1 MVQPDNRLT
10 FGKIIYKMQKLKIAT
25 FWDYDKDNPD
35 VWGTPT
41 GIYRNIK
48 KLGYE
53 IDRYPLPASDKT
65 LGFKMYLEQEKK
77 YDICLLFNA
86 GSLREGTPYWSKEKL
101 GDVLLV
107 QEAGDEP
114 QAFQSHAEIAAHS
127 DLVLTTD
134 LRCYWAYK
142 ARNING
148 YWFNSWC
155 DREIFYPTDTVPDL
169 DVVTSMYGTRG
180 HEPQIMSALG
190 NRYVK
195 KTGLQGKENGE
206 FFGRG
211 KIIFQQ
217 SRHGEVTRRLFEG
230 MGCRKLIFTDYL
242 HPDTGIYELFRQRQD
257 LIYYG
262 NAEEAIHW
270 MNYYLEHEEEREE
283 IANNGYNKV
292 IKYHT
297 AQKRTE
303 KLLELIEDL
312 INEKN

>member
-1 MVQPDNRLT
+1 MK
-10 FGKIIYKMQKLKIAT
+10 KIKIAT
-25 FWDYDKDNPD
+25 FWDYDKDKPD

-77 YDICLLFNA
+77 YDVCLLFNA
-86 GSLREGTPYWSKEKL
+86 GSLREGTPFWSKAKL

-114 QAFQSHAEIAAHS
+114 QAYQAHVDTTAHS

-134 LRCYWAYK
+134 LRCYWGYK
-142 ARNING
+142 SRNINAH
-148 YWFNSWC
+148 WFNSWC
-155 DREIFYPTDTVPDL
+155 DREIFNPIDVAPDL

-180 HEPQIMSALG
+180 YEPEIMTALG
-190 NRYVK
+190 DRYTK
-195 KTGLQGKENGE
+195 KTGLVGKENGE
-206 FFGRG
+206 FFARG

-230 MGCRKLIFTDYL
+230 MGCRKLVFTDYL
-242 HPDTGIYELFRQRQD
+242 HPDTGIYELFRQKQD

-262 NAEEAIHW
+262 SAEEAIHW
-270 MNYYLEHEEEREE
+270 LKYYLDHEDEREE
-283 IANNGYNKV
+283 IAHRGYQKV
-292 IKYHT
+292 MKYHT
-297 AQKRTE
+297 ALKRTE
-303 KLLELIEDL
+303 ELLSLTESL
-312 INEKN
+312 INEKK